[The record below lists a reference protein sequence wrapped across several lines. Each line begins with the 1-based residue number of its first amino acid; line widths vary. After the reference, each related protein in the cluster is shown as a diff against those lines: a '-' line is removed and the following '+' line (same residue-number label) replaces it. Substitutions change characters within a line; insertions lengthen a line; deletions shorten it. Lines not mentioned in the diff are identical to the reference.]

1 VRLETGAI
9 HRERAKAA
17 YKDSKRVVGG
27 ALAQPSKT
35 TLEITTI
42 QRKNDRFS
50 VFSLATEFS
59 CYASIHRETAL
70 EL

>member
-9 HRERAKAA
+9 HREREQAA
-17 YKDSKRVVGG
+17 YKDSKCVVGG

-42 QRKNDRFS
+42 QKKNDRFS
-50 VFSLATEFS
+50 VFFS
-59 CYASIHRETAL
+59 GN
-70 EL
+70 